1 MDPTTKQVQIS
12 ASAMKGGKRASR
24 KKKQQ
29 QVEEEPEQRKRPGV
43 QVTKVQGGG
52 GVAQQ
57 YLNGGGVAQQY
68 LNGGGVAQQYI
79 QGVLGQN
86 INSNCG
92 VPGYQAP
99 TQGSSAS
106 PLAEAFLKPVTQAM
120 LDKPIPVAG
129 APLPLGGS
137 GQVSPQIGGKTI
149 KLHKKTDKAKVK
161 LHSKK
166 VEVKKYP
173 SLTKKNRKIVLGLVS
188 LKKRQTKAHK
198 IKQSVKEMPL
208 EDLKKHLIAKGLIK
222 VGSKAP
228 ESILR
233 QIAAD
238 SQIVGSGSC

>member
-1 MDPTTKQVQIS
+1 MDSTTKQVQIS
-12 ASAMKGGKRASR
+12 ASAMKGGKRGTRR

-52 GVAQQ
+52 VAQQ
-57 YLNGGGVAQQY
+57 YV
-68 LNGGGVAQQYI
+68 
-79 QGVLGQN
+79 QGVIGQN

-106 PLAEAFLKPVTQAM
+106 PLAEAFLKPVPQAT
-120 LDKPIPVAG
+120 LDQPIPVAG

-149 KLHKKTDKAKVK
+149 KLHKKEDQAKVK

-166 VEVKKYP
+166 LEVKKH
-173 SLTKKNRKIVLGLVS
+173 LTKKNRKIILGLVS
-188 LKKRQTKAHK
+188 LKKRQTKASK
-198 IKQSVKEMPL
+198 IKQTVKEMPL
-208 EDLKKHLIAKGLIK
+208 EDLKKHLVTKGLIK

>member
-1 MDPTTKQVQIS
+1 MDSTTKQVQIS
-12 ASAMKGGKRASR
+12 ASAMKGGKRGTRR
-24 KKKQQ
+24 KKKQ
-29 QVEEEPEQRKRPGV
+29 QVEEEPTKKQKQSRIL
-43 QVTKVQGGG
+43 QVTKEGGG
-52 GVAQQ
+52 GVM
-57 YLNGGGVAQQY
+57 
-68 LNGGGVAQQYI
+68 
-79 QGVLGQN
+79 GQN
-86 INSNCG
+86 INSSCG

-106 PLAEAFLKPVTQAM
+106 PLAEAFLKPVPQAT
-120 LDKPIPVAG
+120 LDQPIPVAG

-149 KLHKKTDKAKVK
+149 KLHKKEDKAKVK

-166 VEVKKYP
+166 VEVKKH
-173 SLTKKNRKIVLGLVS
+173 LTKKNRKIILGLVS
-188 LKKRQTKAHK
+188 LKKRQTKASK

-208 EDLKKHLIAKGLIK
+208 EDLKKHLVTKGLIK

>member
-1 MDPTTKQVQIS
+1 
-12 ASAMKGGKRASR
+12 MKGGKRESRR

-29 QVEEEPEQRKRPGV
+29 QVEEEPEQRKKAGV
-43 QVTKVQGGG
+43 QVTKVQSG
-52 GVAQQ
+52 GV
-57 YLNGGGVAQQY
+57 
-68 LNGGGVAQQYI
+68 I
-79 QGVLGQN
+79 GQN
-86 INSNCG
+86 INSSCG
-92 VPGYQAP
+92 VPGYQNP
-99 TQGSSAS
+99 IQVSSAS
-106 PLAEAFLKPVTQAM
+106 PLAEAFLKPVSQVT

-129 APLPLGGS
+129 APLPLGGQ

-149 KLHKKTDKAKVK
+149 KLHKKTDGAKVK

-166 VEVKKYP
+166 VDVKKQP
-173 SLTKKNRKIVLGLVS
+173 SLTKKNRRIILGLVS
-188 LKKRQTKAHK
+188 LKKRQTKASK

-208 EDLKKHLIAKGLIK
+208 EDLKKHLVAKGLIK